1 MGDWE
6 PHYNALITKVRN
18 ASKKM
23 GFLEQLDQ
31 IVITMEDNKYK
42 VVEEMMAKVYWDMI
56 EKEIEEKNYDTFFR
70 NLEEIKQNLID
81 IAPTGYDTK
90 LIHEYIDLDF
100 LKHLFKYEVFDKN
113 NILASTRHILNY
125 LKEWDALHF
134 RQIYDKELHELTIY
148 IEENTF
154 SKGLRLF
161 LEKATILTLN
171 LVTRKNLWKK
181 LLSESLENMDDI
193 DL

>member
-1 MGDWE
+1 M
-6 PHYNALITKVRN
+6 
-18 ASKKM
+18 
-23 GFLEQLDQ
+23 
-31 IVITMEDNKYK
+31 
-42 VVEEMMAKVYWDMI
+42 
-56 EKEIEEKNYDTFFR
+56 
-70 NLEEIKQNLID
+70 
-81 IAPTGYDTK
+81 
-90 LIHEYIDLDF
+90 
-100 LKHLFKYEVFDKN
+100 
-113 NILASTRHILNY
+113 
-125 LKEWDALHF
+125 KEWDALHF

-193 DL
+193 DN